1 MRSGQHFVRL
11 RSKEIDGPVTQG
23 QENVKPFSAECWGL
37 VNFTKQHQVK
47 SFTFAEAV
55 KDFFVVAKYYTGK
68 GVNERVDFQ

>member
-1 MRSGQHFVRL
+1 MRL

-47 SFTFAEAV
+47 SVTFAEAV
-55 KDFFVVAKYYTGK
+55 KDFFFFLSVIQEK
-68 GVNERVDFQ
+68 G

>member
-55 KDFFVVAKYYTGK
+55 KDFFFLAKYYTGK